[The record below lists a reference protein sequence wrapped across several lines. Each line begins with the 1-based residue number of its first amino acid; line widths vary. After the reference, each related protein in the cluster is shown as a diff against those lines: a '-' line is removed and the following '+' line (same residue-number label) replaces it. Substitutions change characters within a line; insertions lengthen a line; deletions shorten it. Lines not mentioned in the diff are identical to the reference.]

1 MKRLACLFSCV
12 IAGLPCLCD
21 AVPVHAYIVCGE
33 GGRPMAATPLA
44 VSNYVN
50 RLNFVFSQVAVDF
63 ELVRCGVLTNEN
75 WLTICSTNSAQYEA
89 LCATTNSTGGI
100 EMYFVEDIDDCSA
113 FKTPSGLVVS
123 QDANWR
129 TVAHEVGHLCGM
141 RDIYDESDETDL
153 RVRGRSTRERMPD
166 DFGRPSSS
174 VPHADRIKKLL
185 MYGYF
190 GDEKF
195 DISYGDIYGLGRRF
209 RYNQSTG
216 NVDVTWDLFNVEV
229 GFWRHGTRTPACN

>member
-33 GGRPMAATPLA
+33 GGRPMTATPLA

-50 RLNFVFSQVAVDF
+50 RLN
-63 ELVRCGVLTNEN
+63 
-75 WLTICSTNSAQYEA
+75 
-89 LCATTNSTGGI
+89 
-100 EMYFVEDIDDCSA
+100 
-113 FKTPSGLVVS
+113 
-123 QDANWR
+123 
-129 TVAHEVGHLCGM
+129 
-141 RDIYDESDETDL
+141 
-153 RVRGRSTRERMPD
+153 
-166 DFGRPSSS
+166 
-174 VPHADRIKKLL
+174 
-185 MYGYF
+185 
-190 GDEKF
+190 F